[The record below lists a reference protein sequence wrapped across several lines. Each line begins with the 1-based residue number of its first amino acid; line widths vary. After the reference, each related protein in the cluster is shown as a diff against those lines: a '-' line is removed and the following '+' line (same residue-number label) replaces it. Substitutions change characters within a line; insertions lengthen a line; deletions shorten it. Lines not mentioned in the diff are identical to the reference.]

1 MLPRSCRA
9 LVCFALCLAGVTAS
23 AAPYEPES
31 DSVVLETLPF
41 RPTDPLARKLK
52 ELRADLQRSPQN
64 VETAVK
70 LARRYYEQVGG
81 DGDPR
86 YLGYAQAAL
95 APWWSL
101 PSPPV
106 EVQVLRA
113 SIRQFLHDFDGAVSD
128 LDQVLQKQPQHAQAR
143 SLRAVIHIVQ
153 ARYDRAKADCKALQ
167 GGTDLIAIGC
177 EAMVDGLTGKAKEA
191 YATLS
196 AAYANQPEM
205 SPEDRLWVLIR
216 LAELAQ
222 RLDRPAVAESYYR
235 QALAL
240 DIPDTFLYAAY
251 ADLLLDQNRPAE
263 VVTLLGDKTRS
274 DTLLLRLVLAES
286 ALKDPSA
293 KQRQATLAAR
303 FNAAEMR
310 GDTVHQQ
317 EEARFALAMENNPGK
332 ALERARENWAV
343 QREPR
348 DARVFLEA
356 AVALNDREA
365 AQPVLEWLK
374 SSGIE
379 DTYLLGLAQRLQE
392 PAK

>member
-23 AAPYEPES
+23 AAPYKPQS

-41 RPTDPLARKLK
+41 RPTDPLARELK
-52 ELRADLQRSPQN
+52 ELRADLQRNPRN

-128 LDQVLQKQPQHAQAR
+128 LDQVLQKQPQHVQAR

-153 ARYDRAKADCKALQ
+153 ARYDLARADCKALQ
-167 GGTDLIAIGC
+167 GVTDLIAIGC

-205 SPEDRLWVLIR
+205 SPEDRLWILLR

-222 RLDRPAVAESYYR
+222 RLDRPAVAESYYQ
-235 QALAL
+235 QALEL

-303 FNAAEMR
+303 FNAADMR

-356 AVALNDREA
+356 AVTLNDRKA